1 MENRL
6 REVRKSTGISLA
18 KLSNELKEKES
29 LNISADA
36 LAKYERGV
44 REPKMDTWNKLAHY
58 FNVNM
63 TYLQGFSNIRNND
76 ELNEDDFADKRIYK
90 RELENVQQDQMMQEW
105 QQVKKTLFN
114 DNKAGIAD
122 NEFNK
127 VQQMFEQLGKDI
139 NNNDPGAKESFSEFT
154 LLMSNM
160 MTIYL
165 EERNRNKKAKEL
177 ASQILDDSFEIYDE
191 DGKHII
197 K

>member
-18 KLSNELKEKES
+18 KLSNELKAKEN

-76 ELNEDDFADKRIYK
+76 ELNEDDFEDKRIYK

-114 DNKAGIAD
+114 DNKSGIAD

-127 VQQMFEQLGKDI
+127 VKQMFEQLGKDI
-139 NNNDPGAKESFSEFT
+139 TNNDPGAKESFSEFT